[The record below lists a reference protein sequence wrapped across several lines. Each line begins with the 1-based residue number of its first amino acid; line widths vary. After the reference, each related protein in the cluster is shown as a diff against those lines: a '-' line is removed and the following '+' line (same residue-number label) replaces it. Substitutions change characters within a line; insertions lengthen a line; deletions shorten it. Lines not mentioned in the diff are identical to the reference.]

1 LNWIKVRNNLI
12 SHPHCIRIAVALG
25 LPPVHVLGALVH
37 LWSTADAHA
46 NGELLAGMNLASV
59 DYMVGIPGFAGELAN
74 CGWIVESKEGVVLV
88 DYEKHNGP
96 TAKKRLYELVKKQS
110 QRASLSPCH
119 GDKTGTSAGQIGDK
133 SGTELGQVGDKCGTD
148 RGQKQKSQGQ
158 VRDQEREIE
167 LEKELKEKDSCSE
180 PVETTSSKQLEPTLF
195 EFPCRGKVKTF
206 AVCQSHIDQ
215 LLVFYPGLDVLGL
228 TRRALAWAVANP
240 TKRKTAQGMPKF
252 LDNWMSR
259 AVDRE
264 SGKQSQGQPIAP
276 RFDSRPD
283 LAKEPPRRPAYGKSD
298 PERDP
303 EDGLW
308 YARDGEGREVAHD
321 GESWLTLPKWK
332 AAHPEGWKPE
342 YVGRWKAARSGVIS
356 A

>member
-1 LNWIKVRNNLI
+1 MNWIKVRNNLI
-12 SHPHCIRIAVALG
+12 SHPHCIRLAVVLG
-25 LPPVHVLGALVH
+25 LPPVHILGALVH

-46 NGELLAGMNLASV
+46 NGELLPGMTLASI
-59 DYMVGIPGFAGELAN
+59 DYMVGIPGFASELEN
-74 CGWIVESKEGVVLV
+74 CGWIIESKEGVVLV

-96 TAKKRLYELVKKQS
+96 TAKKRLYELVKKQT
-110 QRASLSPCH
+110 QRASLSPSD
-119 GDKTGTSAGQIGDK
+119 GDKMGTSAGQIGDK
-133 SGTELGQVGDKCGTD
+133 CGTS

-180 PVETTSSKQLEPTLF
+180 PVETTSSKQIEPTLF

-206 AVCQSHIDQ
+206 AVCQSHLDQ
-215 LLVFYPGLDVLGL
+215 LASFYPGLDVLGL

-240 TKRKTAQGMPKF
+240 ARRKTAVGMPKF

-264 SGKQSQGQPIAP
+264 GGKQSQGPTISP

-283 LAKEPPRRPAYGKSD
+283 LTKEAPKRPAFGKGD
-298 PERDP
+298 PKRDP
-303 EDGLW
+303 VDGLW
-308 YARDGEGREVAHD
+308 YAKDANGVEVGHD
-321 GESWLTLPKWK
+321 GETWLTSPEWRGI
-332 AAHPEGWKPE
+332 HPTGWKPE
-342 YVGRWKAARSGVIS
+342 YAKAWLTSRSEVAS